1 MNLKELKYC
10 ALLLVALS
18 GCARAED
25 FGNGT
30 GWCTSKQGTKQVS
43 FDVTKT
49 VTETTGNE
57 SGAIIEANWSSGSG
71 AYNAA
76 CDCDNTDYRGVN
88 YFTATTGNLTEKG
101 THSLIT
107 AYGTMEFYELV
118 ANKLQIGT
126 EMYIAGNLGAYVPVP
141 FAAVSNKDAGGG
153 GCGTATMRSLTAGYT
168 GRVSIFITSPL
179 AGEVTIPA
187 TVIANLYL
195 SKSADNPGENVS
207 APVAPITQ
215 VLISGTLTIPQSC
228 SINAGQIIEVKLPDI
243 QGKDI
248 RNLGDSPQESHVTT
262 RVNLT
267 CSNVANG
274 TNLSLSLAGTNDPH
288 NSDYLQTDNEN
299 IGIRISDKEDN
310 TIVPNGSTELPVD
323 DYQDGSGSSTFTT
336 APVNTTG
343 NIPRTGQYQATATLN
358 VQIR

>member
-30 GWCTSKQGTKQVS
+30 GWCESTSGTRNYPFAVNQTIDS
-43 FDVTKT
+43 TDNNQRGT
-49 VTETTGNE
+49 
-57 SGAIIEANWSSGSG
+57 IIESNWSGSG
-71 AYNAA
+71 TYSAV
-76 CDCDNTDYRGVN
+76 CDCDNTDYRGYN
-88 YFTATTGNLTEKG
+88 YFTATTGDLTQKG
-101 THSLIT
+101 TYSESRY
-107 AYGTMEFYELV
+107 YGYMYYYVLV
-118 ANKLQIGT
+118 AGKLEIGSET
-126 EMYIAGNLGAYVPVP
+126 YIAGKLGQFVPVP
-141 FAAVSNKDAGGG
+141 FSAVNNLDATGG
-153 GCGTATMRSLTAGYT
+153 GCTGAEMTAMTAGNR
-168 GRVSIFITSPL
+168 GRVRIYITHPL
-179 AGEVTIPA
+179 VGEIIIPETTI
-187 TVIANLYL
+187 VNLYL
-195 SKSADNPGENVS
+195 SKSATGSGDNVPPGVP
-207 APVAPITQ
+207 PVARVT
-215 VLISGTLTIPQSC
+215 LSGTITVPQSC

-343 NIPRTGQYQATATLN
+343 KTPHTGQYQATATLD